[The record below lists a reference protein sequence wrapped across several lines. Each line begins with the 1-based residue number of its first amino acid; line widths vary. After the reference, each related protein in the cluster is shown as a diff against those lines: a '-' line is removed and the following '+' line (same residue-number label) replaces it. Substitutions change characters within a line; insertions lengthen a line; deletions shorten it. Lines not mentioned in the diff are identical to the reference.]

1 MFKIKKEIAKDF
13 IEEQQNGDLC
23 ALENLK
29 ASLEKDGFNYE
40 IIQYVES
47 LIHLNRVIISMELG
61 DFDYDSHIDEL
72 YRTGIRILLNQC
84 NWNLMF
90 DK

>member
-1 MFKIKKEIAKDF
+1 MFKIKKEIAKNF
-13 IEEQQNGDLC
+13 ITQQQDGDLC

-29 ASLEKDGFNYE
+29 ASLEKDGLNYE

-61 DFDYDSHIDEL
+61 DFDYDNHIDDL

-84 NWNLMF
+84 NWNVMF
-90 DK
+90 GK

>member
-1 MFKIKKEIAKDF
+1 MFKIKKKIAKDF
-13 IEEQQNGDLC
+13 VVQQQNGDLY

-29 ASLEKDGFNYE
+29 ASLEKDGLNYE

-61 DFDYDSHIDEL
+61 DFDYDIHIDNL
-72 YRTGIRILLNQC
+72 YHTGILILLNQC

-90 DK
+90 SK

>member
-61 DFDYDSHIDEL
+61 DFDYDSRIDEL
-72 YRTGIRILLNQC
+72 YRTGIGILLNQC
-84 NWNLMF
+84 NWNLVF
-90 DK
+90 GK